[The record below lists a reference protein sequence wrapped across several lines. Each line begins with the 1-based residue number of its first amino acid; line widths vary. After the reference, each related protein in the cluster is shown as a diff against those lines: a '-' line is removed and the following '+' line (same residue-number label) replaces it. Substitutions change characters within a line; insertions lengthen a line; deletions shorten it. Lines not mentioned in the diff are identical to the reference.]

1 MFYIHIYIPFIA
13 RTIANEH
20 IANVEQYEQNS
31 PHTTVSIFMSNRRD
45 MWKKMLHGNMQQTQ
59 TKKTYTETV
68 P

>member
-1 MFYIHIYIPFIA
+1 MFYIHIYIPF
-13 RTIANEH
+13 
-20 IANVEQYEQNS
+20 VEQYEQDS
-31 PHTTVSIFMSNRRD
+31 HHTDESILMSNWRD